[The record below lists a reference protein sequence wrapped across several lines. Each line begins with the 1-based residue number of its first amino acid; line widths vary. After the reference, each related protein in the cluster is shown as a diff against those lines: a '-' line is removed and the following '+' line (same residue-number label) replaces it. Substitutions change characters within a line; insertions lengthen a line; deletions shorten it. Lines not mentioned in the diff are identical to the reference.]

1 MNYSQEELQRLQ
13 DALYQTLAEVDR
25 ICRKHGI
32 RYFVTGGTAIG
43 AYFWGKILPWDD
55 DVDVGMMRPDYERF
69 AKVAQQEMGD
79 RFFLQSPETEPHTP
93 FYFMKVRMNGSR
105 FSESAF
111 RHIDM
116 HQGIYVDIFP
126 FDRIPR
132 RRWLQRLQQKTVFAL
147 NGLFIATEIWQ
158 WKHFGKCDIPEPR
171 KRGWLPCLVT
181 RLLITILPKRTIY
194 NIMYRVQT
202 AFNRGKE
209 QGARSKE
216 QGARGKR
223 IQDARG
229 KEQGARGKRMQDAR
243 GKEQVKNVITR
254 SEYLPVADIVEAQT
268 VALGPLQVSAP
279 RDLLLYLTN
288 HYGQVRKD
296 IPDEM
301 KVSHRP
307 AELVFPRQQQEAN
320 S

>member
-1 MNYSQEELQRLQ
+1 MNYSPEELQRLQ

-55 DVDVGMMRPDYERF
+55 DIDVGMMRPDYERF

-105 FSESAF
+105 FSESTF

-132 RRWLQRLQQKTVFAL
+132 QRWLQRLQQKTVFAL

-209 QGARSKE
+209 QGAR
-216 QGARGKR
+216 
-223 IQDARG
+223 G
-229 KEQGARGKRMQDAR
+229 KEQGAR

-307 AELVFPRQQQEAN
+307 AELVFPDNNKKQTAEE
-320 S
+320 

>member
-1 MNYSQEELQRLQ
+1 MNYSEEELERLQ
-13 DALYQTLAEVDR
+13 GALYETLGEVDR

-55 DVDVGMMRPDYERF
+55 DVDVGMLRPDYERF
-69 AKVAQQEMGD
+69 AQVAQVEMGD
-79 RFFLQSPETEPHTP
+79 RFFLQTPDTEPHTP
-93 FYFMKVRMNGSR
+93 FYFMKARMNGSR
-105 FSESAF
+105 FAESTF
-111 RHIDM
+111 SHIDM

-132 RRWLQRLQQKTVFAL
+132 RRWLERLQYKAAYFL

-158 WKHFGKCDIPEPR
+158 WRHCGRCDIPEPR
-171 KRGWLPCLVT
+171 PRGWLPCLGT
-181 RLLITILPKRTIY
+181 RLLITLLSKRTIY

-202 AFNRGKE
+202 AFNGRPLPE
-209 QGARSKE
+209 A
-216 QGARGKR
+216 
-223 IQDARG
+223 
-229 KEQGARGKRMQDAR
+229 
-243 GKEQVKNVITR
+243 KNIITR
-254 SEYLPVADIVEAQT
+254 SEHLPVADITEAQT

-279 RDLLLYLTN
+279 RDLLLYLNN
-288 HYGQVRKD
+288 HYGSVRKD

-307 AELVFPRQQQEAN
+307 EEIIFPRSEK
-320 S
+320 

>member
-105 FSESAF
+105 FSESTF

-181 RLLITILPKRTIY
+181 RLLITLLPKRTIY

-209 QGARSKE
+209 QGARGKEQGARGKE

-229 KEQGARGKRMQDAR
+229 KEQ
-243 GKEQVKNVITR
+243 VKNIITR

-307 AELVFPRQQQEAN
+307 AELVFPDNNKKQTAEE
-320 S
+320 

>member
-1 MNYSQEELQRLQ
+1 MNYSPEELQRLQ

-105 FSESAF
+105 FSESTF

-181 RLLITILPKRTIY
+181 RLLITLLPKRTIY

-209 QGARSKE
+209 QGT
-216 QGARGKR
+216 RGKR

-229 KEQGARGKRMQDAR
+229 KEQ
-243 GKEQVKNVITR
+243 VKNIITR

-307 AELVFPRQQQEAN
+307 AELVFPDNNKKQTAEE
-320 S
+320 